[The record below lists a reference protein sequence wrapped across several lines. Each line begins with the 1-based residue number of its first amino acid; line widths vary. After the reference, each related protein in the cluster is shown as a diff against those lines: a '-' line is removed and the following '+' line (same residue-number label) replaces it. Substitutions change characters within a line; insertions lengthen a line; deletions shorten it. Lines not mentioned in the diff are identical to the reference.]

1 MSKKKSRYIVLL
13 ILVIAISLILTGCIS
28 TKEYQ
33 TKPDYDITEQVTL
46 SFMNY
51 YSQGEIERAME
62 HVAGDAILSTDS
74 GQMEG
79 KEVIEEI
86 IKLNI
91 EKDNGI
97 EILEKQKI
105 DESKITLIV
114 ANKIP
119 LFQISGIDIIKTKEK
134 FEVQDGKIVRW
145 EIQHL
150 KESVDTIERVA
161 VGTTGLEASVQDGKI
176 VVTNIL
182 DNSPAKNTD
191 IQIGDIILSIEGVEL
206 KDMTY
211 GEEEIPY
218 RLIGE
223 VGSRVNLEIKQG
235 TETSEVRLR
244 RVHISDL

>member
-1 MSKKKSRYIVLL
+1 MI
-13 ILVIAISLILTGCIS
+13 LILTGCIS
-28 TKEYQ
+28 SKEYQ
-33 TKPDYDITEQVTL
+33 TKPDYGITEQVTL
-46 SFMNY
+46 SFMDY
-51 YSQGEIERAME
+51 YSRGEIEKAME
-62 HVAGDAILSTDS
+62 HVADDAALSTDS

-79 KEVIEEI
+79 KEVIEKI
-86 IKLNI
+86 IRLNL
-91 EKDNGI
+91 EKDNST

-105 DESKITLIV
+105 DESKMTLIV

-119 LFQISGIDIIKTKEK
+119 LFQIAGIDIIKTKEK

-150 KESVDTIERVA
+150 KESVEMIEKVA
-161 VGTTGLEASVQDGKI
+161 VGTTGLEADVQDGKI
-176 VVTNIL
+176 VVTNIM
-182 DNSPAKNTD
+182 DKSPAKNAD
-191 IQIGDIILSIEGVEL
+191 IKRGDIILSIEGVEL

-211 GEEEIPY
+211 GKEEIPY

-223 VGSRVNLEIKQG
+223 VGSRVRLEISQG